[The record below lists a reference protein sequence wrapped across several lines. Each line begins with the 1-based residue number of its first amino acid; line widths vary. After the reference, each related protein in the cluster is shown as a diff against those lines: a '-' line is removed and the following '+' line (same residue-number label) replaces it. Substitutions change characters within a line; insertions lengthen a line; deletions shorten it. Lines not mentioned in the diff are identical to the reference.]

1 MLSDIGFIPLKS
13 SASSPLLNVNN
24 ENTNLVKAII
34 LGGLWPRVARISM
47 PKATFDQ
54 VASGSVQ
61 RDYVAKEIK
70 IFDKN
75 EGRVFLHPSSV
86 LFGNASYKSPYLT
99 YFSMTATSKTFLR
112 DATEVS
118 QGLPVFSFFFSAK
131 YRYPPFFYPLRF
143 RCMHCCSSEDR
154 SRSTT

>member
-1 MLSDIGFIPLKS
+1 MLSDIGFISLKS
-13 SASSPLLNVNN
+13 SAISPSLNVNS

-34 LGGLWPRVARISM
+34 LGGLWPRVTRVSM

-54 VASGSVQ
+54 VASGAVQ

-86 LFGNASYKSPYLT
+86 LFGNASYKSPYLA

-118 QGLPVFSFFFSAK
+118 WEFLF
-131 YRYPPFFYPLRF
+131 
-143 RCMHCCSSEDR
+143 
-154 SRSTT
+154 